1 MIGFS
6 RLVVLNFTFNN
17 SNEQEYQLDE
27 NEERSM
33 IEPKSY
39 ENPKLQELIR
49 VLLDWINDELHT
61 ERIIVQDVEED
72 LYDGQVFFEA

>member
-1 MIGFS
+1 MIIS
-6 RLVVLNFTFNN
+6 KQNKTLILK
-17 SNEQEYQLDE
+17 EYQLDE

-49 VLLDWINDELHT
+49 ILLDWINDELHT

-72 LYDGQVFFEA
+72 LYDGQVVDFALFSFIL